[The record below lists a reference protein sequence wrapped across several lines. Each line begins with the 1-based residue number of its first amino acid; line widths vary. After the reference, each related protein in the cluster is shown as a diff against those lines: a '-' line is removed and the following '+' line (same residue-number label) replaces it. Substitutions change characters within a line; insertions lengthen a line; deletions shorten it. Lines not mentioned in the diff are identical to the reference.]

1 MARTRPLALARALS
15 AVRRACAAAVSC
27 REARRRAEEKMQR
40 HWTVLQRMLR
50 EWSITSDAP
59 AGVSQADWIAALE
72 RALRALFSE
81 Q

>member
-1 MARTRPLALARALS
+1 MARTRPLALACAVS
-15 AVRRACAAAVSC
+15 AARRARAAAVSS
-27 REARRRAEEKMQR
+27 REARRRTEEKMQR
-40 HWTVLQRMLR
+40 HWTVLRRMLR

-72 RALRALFSE
+72 RALRALFSG